1 MAEGKGGTG
10 HLEREVTAALGEP
23 PSHPPTTP
31 GFWLLLRLPPF
42 RVRLFEGCIQEGGA
56 QGQPH
61 PQRNDWTPSGPQC
74 GLPPRE
80 AVLGGG
86 TQPWLCV
93 CVCVCVCVY
102 ETEIVCML
110 RESVFVVCVF
120 AVCACVCERDCECV
134 TKREEEGPYVYFLWK
149 TDVSSSG

>member
-42 RVRLFEGCIQEGGA
+42 WVRLFEGCILEGGA

-93 CVCVCVCVY
+93 CVCVCVY

-120 AVCACVCERDCECV
+120 AVCPCVCERDCECV